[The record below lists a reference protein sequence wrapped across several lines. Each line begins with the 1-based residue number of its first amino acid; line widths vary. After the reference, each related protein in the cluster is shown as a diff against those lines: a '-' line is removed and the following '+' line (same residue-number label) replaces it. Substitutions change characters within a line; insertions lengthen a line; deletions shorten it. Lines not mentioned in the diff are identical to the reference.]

1 MELIIG
7 RDASTSQLRITMGQ
21 QSKTFGSAGCVPMTV
36 SRQHCSLTI
45 NPDGSYRITNL
56 KPQNVTFVN
65 GVEIMVK
72 TIMEKDKIEL
82 GPSKFLVSWD
92 WIKSFVPQ
100 MVDFRPLQRVWV
112 YFDNTHPEVRQESK
126 DKTQNA
132 ADKATWKK
140 VAVSGAAGILLGAS
154 AMYATDAFAA
164 NTEETPDTKPEG
176 ENPSQ
181 DAAATNDNASIK
193 VAESHD
199 EQSFKEAFDAARAE
213 VGPGGAFHW
222 HGNIYS
228 TYTEDE
234 WNNMTD
240 AEKNDY
246 AQAVKPEVRAE
257 EMNAAPHQTED
268 VAVVSHSSHA
278 DQDVSVAHNDANL
291 HQASDVQ
298 VADDQN
304 ADVHLVNAGEVQL
317 ADGSMAT
324 VGVFDVDGQE
334 VSVVDF
340 DQDGN
345 PDVAICDANGNGS
358 IDVGEAV
365 DLHTGQVITPS
376 GSDFADAGVD
386 DSADSNLQTASLEN
400 PDVAPDMPDYMS
412 DADIQMA

>member
-1 MELIIG
+1 M
-7 RDASTSQLRITMGQ
+7 A
-21 QSKTFGSAGCVPMTV
+21 
-36 SRQHCSLTI
+36 
-45 NPDGSYRITNL
+45 
-56 KPQNVTFVN
+56 QNEET
-65 GVEIMVK
+65 
-72 TIMEKDKIEL
+72 L
-82 GPSKFLVSWD
+82 
-92 WIKSFVPQ
+92 
-100 MVDFRPLQRVWV
+100 
-112 YFDNTHPEVRQESK
+112 YFNNTHPEVKQESK
-126 DKTQNA
+126 DKTQNP

-140 VAVSGAAGILLGAS
+140 VAVGGAAGILLGAS
-154 AMYATDAFAA
+154 AMYATDAYASSP
-164 NTEETPDTKPEG
+164 EEIPE
-176 ENPSQ
+176 EDESAQ
-181 DAAATNDNASIK
+181 AAANDNAGIK

-199 EQSFKEAFDAARAE
+199 DLSFKDAFDAARAE

-222 HGNIYS
+222 HGNTYS
-228 TYTEDE
+228 TFTADE

-246 AQAVKPEVRAE
+246 AEAVKPEVRAE

-298 VADDQN
+298 VAEDQN

-386 DSADSNLQTASLEN
+386 DSADPNLQTASLEN

>member
-1 MELIIG
+1 MIM
-7 RDASTSQLRITMGQ
+7 A
-21 QSKTFGSAGCVPMTV
+21 
-36 SRQHCSLTI
+36 
-45 NPDGSYRITNL
+45 
-56 KPQNVTFVN
+56 QNEET
-65 GVEIMVK
+65 
-72 TIMEKDKIEL
+72 L
-82 GPSKFLVSWD
+82 
-92 WIKSFVPQ
+92 
-100 MVDFRPLQRVWV
+100 
-112 YFDNTHPEVRQESK
+112 YFNNTHPEVKQESK
-126 DKTQNA
+126 DKTQNP

-140 VAVSGAAGILLGAS
+140 VAVGGAAGILLGAS
-154 AMYATDAFAA
+154 AMYATDAYASSP
-164 NTEETPDTKPEG
+164 EEIPE
-176 ENPSQ
+176 EDESAQ
-181 DAAATNDNASIK
+181 AAANDNAGIK

-199 EQSFKEAFDAARAE
+199 DLSFKDAFDAARAE

-222 HGNIYS
+222 HGNTYS
-228 TYTEDE
+228 TFTADE

-246 AQAVKPEVRAE
+246 AEAVKPEVRAE
-257 EMNAAPHQTED
+257 EMNSTHHHTED

-365 DLHTGQVITPS
+365 DLHTGQVITPN
-376 GSDFADAGVD
+376 GSDFADARVD
-386 DSADSNLQTASLEN
+386 DSADPNLQTASLEN

>member
-1 MELIIG
+1 M
-7 RDASTSQLRITMGQ
+7 A
-21 QSKTFGSAGCVPMTV
+21 
-36 SRQHCSLTI
+36 
-45 NPDGSYRITNL
+45 
-56 KPQNVTFVN
+56 QNEET
-65 GVEIMVK
+65 
-72 TIMEKDKIEL
+72 L
-82 GPSKFLVSWD
+82 
-92 WIKSFVPQ
+92 
-100 MVDFRPLQRVWV
+100 
-112 YFDNTHPEVRQESK
+112 YFNNTHPEVKQESK
-126 DKTQNA
+126 DKTQNP

-140 VAVSGAAGILLGAS
+140 VAVGGAAGILLGAS
-154 AMYATDAFAA
+154 AMYATDAYASSP
-164 NTEETPDTKPEG
+164 EEIPE
-176 ENPSQ
+176 EDESAQ
-181 DAAATNDNASIK
+181 AAANDNAGIK

-199 EQSFKEAFDAARAE
+199 DLSFKDAFDAARAE

-222 HGNIYS
+222 HGNTYS
-228 TYTEDE
+228 TFTADE

-246 AQAVKPEVRAE
+246 AEAVKPEVRAQE
-257 EMNAAPHQTED
+257 INSTHHHAED
-268 VAVVSHSSHA
+268 VAMVSHSSPA

-317 ADGSMAT
+317 ADGTMAT

-386 DSADSNLQTASLEN
+386 DSADPNLQTASLEN
-400 PDVAPDMPDYMS
+400 PDVDPDMPDYMS
-412 DADIQMA
+412 DADIKMA

>member
-1 MELIIG
+1 M
-7 RDASTSQLRITMGQ
+7 A
-21 QSKTFGSAGCVPMTV
+21 
-36 SRQHCSLTI
+36 
-45 NPDGSYRITNL
+45 
-56 KPQNVTFVN
+56 QNEET
-65 GVEIMVK
+65 
-72 TIMEKDKIEL
+72 L
-82 GPSKFLVSWD
+82 
-92 WIKSFVPQ
+92 
-100 MVDFRPLQRVWV
+100 
-112 YFDNTHPEVRQESK
+112 YFNNTHPEVKQESK
-126 DKTQNA
+126 DKTQNP

-140 VAVSGAAGILLGAS
+140 VAVGGAAGILLGAS
-154 AMYATDAFAA
+154 AMYATDAYASSP
-164 NTEETPDTKPEG
+164 EEIPE
-176 ENPSQ
+176 EDESAQ
-181 DAAATNDNASIK
+181 AAANDNAGIK

-199 EQSFKEAFDAARAE
+199 DLSFKDAFDAARAE

-222 HGNIYS
+222 HGNTYS
-228 TYTEDE
+228 TFTADE

-246 AQAVKPEVRAE
+246 AEAVKPEVRAE
-257 EMNAAPHQTED
+257 EINSTHHHAED
-268 VAVVSHSSHA
+268 VAMVSHSSPA

-317 ADGSMAT
+317 ADGTMAT

-345 PDVAICDANGNGS
+345 PEVAICDANGNGS
-358 IDVGEAV
+358 IDVGEAI

-386 DSADSNLQTASLEN
+386 DSADPNLQTASLEN

-412 DADIQMA
+412 DADIQLA

>member
-1 MELIIG
+1 M
-7 RDASTSQLRITMGQ
+7 A
-21 QSKTFGSAGCVPMTV
+21 
-36 SRQHCSLTI
+36 
-45 NPDGSYRITNL
+45 
-56 KPQNVTFVN
+56 QNEET
-65 GVEIMVK
+65 
-72 TIMEKDKIEL
+72 L
-82 GPSKFLVSWD
+82 
-92 WIKSFVPQ
+92 
-100 MVDFRPLQRVWV
+100 
-112 YFDNTHPEVRQESK
+112 YFNNTHPEVKQESK
-126 DKTQNA
+126 DKTQNP

-140 VAVSGAAGILLGAS
+140 VAVGGAAGILLGAS
-154 AMYATDAFAA
+154 AMYATDAYASSP
-164 NTEETPDTKPEG
+164 EEIPE
-176 ENPSQ
+176 EDESAQ
-181 DAAATNDNASIK
+181 AAANDNAGIK

-199 EQSFKEAFDAARAE
+199 DLSFKDAFDAARAE

-222 HGNIYS
+222 HGNTYS
-228 TYTEDE
+228 TFTADE

-246 AQAVKPEVRAE
+246 AEAVKPEVRAE
-257 EMNAAPHQTED
+257 EINSTHHHAED
-268 VAVVSHSSHA
+268 VAMVSHSSPA

-317 ADGSMAT
+317 ADGTMAT

-386 DSADSNLQTASLEN
+386 DSADPNLQTASLEN

>member
-1 MELIIG
+1 M
-7 RDASTSQLRITMGQ
+7 A
-21 QSKTFGSAGCVPMTV
+21 
-36 SRQHCSLTI
+36 
-45 NPDGSYRITNL
+45 
-56 KPQNVTFVN
+56 QNEET
-65 GVEIMVK
+65 
-72 TIMEKDKIEL
+72 L
-82 GPSKFLVSWD
+82 
-92 WIKSFVPQ
+92 
-100 MVDFRPLQRVWV
+100 
-112 YFDNTHPEVRQESK
+112 YFNNTHPEVRQESK

-140 VAVSGAAGILLGAS
+140 VAVGGAAGILLGAS

-164 NTEETPDTKPEG
+164 GTEEAPDTKPEG

-181 DAAATNDNASIK
+181 DAAAADYNASIK

-199 EQSFKEAFDAARAE
+199 DLSFKDAFDAARAE

-222 HGNIYS
+222 HGNTYS
-228 TYTEDE
+228 TFTADE

-246 AQAVKPEVRAE
+246 ADAVKPEVRAE
-257 EMNAAPHQTED
+257 EMNSTHHHTED
-268 VAVVSHSSHA
+268 VAMVSHSSHA

-324 VGVFDVDGQE
+324 VGVFDVNGQE

-340 DQDGN
+340 DQDGT
-345 PDVAICDANGNGS
+345 PDVAICDVNGNGS

-365 DLHTGQVITPS
+365 DLHTGQVISPN
-376 GSDFADAGVD
+376 GSEYANTGVD
-386 DSADSNLQTASLEN
+386 DSIDPNLQTASLEN

-412 DADIQMA
+412 DADIQLT

>member
-1 MELIIG
+1 M
-7 RDASTSQLRITMGQ
+7 A
-21 QSKTFGSAGCVPMTV
+21 
-36 SRQHCSLTI
+36 
-45 NPDGSYRITNL
+45 
-56 KPQNVTFVN
+56 QNEET
-65 GVEIMVK
+65 
-72 TIMEKDKIEL
+72 L
-82 GPSKFLVSWD
+82 
-92 WIKSFVPQ
+92 
-100 MVDFRPLQRVWV
+100 
-112 YFDNTHPEVRQESK
+112 YFNNTHPEVRQESK

-140 VAVSGAAGILLGAS
+140 VAVGGAAGILLGAS

-164 NTEETPDTKPEG
+164 GTEEAPDTKPEG

-181 DAAATNDNASIK
+181 DAAAADYNASIK

-199 EQSFKEAFDAARAE
+199 DLSFKDAFDAARAE

-222 HGNIYS
+222 HGNTYS
-228 TYTEDE
+228 TFTADE

-246 AQAVKPEVRAE
+246 ADAVKPEVRAE
-257 EMNAAPHQTED
+257 EMNSTHHHTED
-268 VAVVSHSSHA
+268 VAMVSNSSHA
-278 DQDVSVAHNDANL
+278 DQSVAHNDANL

-324 VGVFDVDGQE
+324 VGVFDVNGQE

-340 DQDGN
+340 DQDGT
-345 PDVAICDANGNGS
+345 PDVAICDVNGNGS
-358 IDVGEAV
+358 IDVGEAI
-365 DLHTGQVITPS
+365 DLHTGQVITPN
-376 GSDFADAGVD
+376 GSDYANTGVD
-386 DSADSNLQTASLEN
+386 DSIDPNLQTASLEN

-412 DADIQMA
+412 DADIQLT

>member
-1 MELIIG
+1 MSTELAPIYLLFHYIC
-7 RDASTSQLRITMGQ
+7 TSYNFKSMIM
-21 QSKTFGSAGCVPMTV
+21 A
-36 SRQHCSLTI
+36 
-45 NPDGSYRITNL
+45 
-56 KPQNVTFVN
+56 QNEET
-65 GVEIMVK
+65 
-72 TIMEKDKIEL
+72 L
-82 GPSKFLVSWD
+82 
-92 WIKSFVPQ
+92 
-100 MVDFRPLQRVWV
+100 
-112 YFDNTHPEVRQESK
+112 YFDNTHPEVRQENK

-140 VAVSGAAGILLGAS
+140 VAVGGAAGILLGAS
-154 AMYATDAFAA
+154 AMYATDTFAA
-164 NTEETPDTKPEG
+164 GTEEAPDTKPEG

-181 DAAATNDNASIK
+181 DAAAANDNASIK

-199 EQSFKEAFDAARAE
+199 EQSFKEAFYAARAE

-317 ADGSMAT
+317 ADGSWL
-324 VGVFDVDGQE
+324 QW
-334 VSVVDF
+334 VSSTWMVRK
-340 DQDGN
+340 
-345 PDVAICDANGNGS
+345 
-358 IDVGEAV
+358 
-365 DLHTGQVITPS
+365 
-376 GSDFADAGVD
+376 
-386 DSADSNLQTASLEN
+386 
-400 PDVAPDMPDYMS
+400 
-412 DADIQMA
+412 

>member
-1 MELIIG
+1 M
-7 RDASTSQLRITMGQ
+7 A
-21 QSKTFGSAGCVPMTV
+21 
-36 SRQHCSLTI
+36 
-45 NPDGSYRITNL
+45 
-56 KPQNVTFVN
+56 QNEET
-65 GVEIMVK
+65 
-72 TIMEKDKIEL
+72 L
-82 GPSKFLVSWD
+82 
-92 WIKSFVPQ
+92 
-100 MVDFRPLQRVWV
+100 
-112 YFDNTHPEVRQESK
+112 YFNNTHPEVKQESK
-126 DKTQNA
+126 DKTQNP

-140 VAVSGAAGILLGAS
+140 VAVGGAAGILLGAS
-154 AMYATDAFAA
+154 AMYATDAYASSP
-164 NTEETPDTKPEG
+164 EEIPE
-176 ENPSQ
+176 EDESAQ
-181 DAAATNDNASIK
+181 AAANDNAGIK

-199 EQSFKEAFDAARAE
+199 DLSFKDAFDAARAE

-222 HGNIYS
+222 HGNTYS
-228 TYTEDE
+228 TFTADE

-246 AQAVKPEVRAE
+246 AEAVKPEVRAE

-298 VADDQN
+298 VANDQN

-317 ADGSMAT
+317 ADGTMAT

-386 DSADSNLQTASLEN
+386 DSADPNLQTASLEI

>member
-1 MELIIG
+1 MIM
-7 RDASTSQLRITMGQ
+7 A
-21 QSKTFGSAGCVPMTV
+21 
-36 SRQHCSLTI
+36 
-45 NPDGSYRITNL
+45 
-56 KPQNVTFVN
+56 QNEET
-65 GVEIMVK
+65 
-72 TIMEKDKIEL
+72 L
-82 GPSKFLVSWD
+82 
-92 WIKSFVPQ
+92 
-100 MVDFRPLQRVWV
+100 

-140 VAVSGAAGILLGAS
+140 VAVGGAAGILLGAS
-154 AMYATDAFAA
+154 AMYATDAFAV
-164 NTEETPDTKPEG
+164 NIEETPDTKPEG

-181 DAAATNDNASIK
+181 DAAAANDNASIK

-240 AEKNDY
+240 TEKNDY
-246 AQAVKPEVRAE
+246 AEAVKPEVRAE
-257 EMNAAPHQTED
+257 EMNAAPHQAED

-386 DSADSNLQTASLEN
+386 DSADPNLQTASLEN

>member
-1 MELIIG
+1 MIM
-7 RDASTSQLRITMGQ
+7 A
-21 QSKTFGSAGCVPMTV
+21 
-36 SRQHCSLTI
+36 
-45 NPDGSYRITNL
+45 
-56 KPQNVTFVN
+56 QNEET
-65 GVEIMVK
+65 
-72 TIMEKDKIEL
+72 L
-82 GPSKFLVSWD
+82 
-92 WIKSFVPQ
+92 
-100 MVDFRPLQRVWV
+100 
-112 YFDNTHPEVRQESK
+112 YFDNIHPEVRQENK

-181 DAAATNDNASIK
+181 DAAAANDNASIK

-257 EMNAAPHQTED
+257 EMNAAPHQT
-268 VAVVSHSSHA
+268 
-278 DQDVSVAHNDANL
+278 
-291 HQASDVQ
+291 
-298 VADDQN
+298 
-304 ADVHLVNAGEVQL
+304 
-317 ADGSMAT
+317 
-324 VGVFDVDGQE
+324 
-334 VSVVDF
+334 
-340 DQDGN
+340 
-345 PDVAICDANGNGS
+345 
-358 IDVGEAV
+358 
-365 DLHTGQVITPS
+365 
-376 GSDFADAGVD
+376 
-386 DSADSNLQTASLEN
+386 
-400 PDVAPDMPDYMS
+400 
-412 DADIQMA
+412 